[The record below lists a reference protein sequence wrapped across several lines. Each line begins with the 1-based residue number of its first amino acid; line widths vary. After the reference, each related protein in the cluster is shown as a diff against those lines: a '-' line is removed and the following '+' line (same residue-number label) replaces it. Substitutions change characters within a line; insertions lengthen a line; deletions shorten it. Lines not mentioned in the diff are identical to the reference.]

1 MVFLFMRISLML
13 LGSTSGGDQSGRAD
27 PLHVGFWGIMGDDS
41 CAALGSSTKERER
54 EREASDGQAG

>member
-1 MVFLFMRISLML
+1 ML